1 MHCCSK
7 TGHFLEAACRLYG
20 SYLSKGYERPIIDE
34 YSTSSFGE
42 VGTNTTF
49 DSDRVALGRALL
61 DAMSQAQLYHGP
73 VIMHLG
79 R

>member
-1 MHCCSK
+1 MNTATC
-7 TGHFLEAACRLYG
+7 
-20 SYLSKGYERPIIDE
+20 
-34 YSTSSFGE
+34 SFGE

-49 DSDRVALGRALL
+49 DSDRVALGMALL
-61 DAMSQAQLYHGP
+61 DAMNQAQLYLGL